1 MLQGQIVDRP
11 IALLAVILEGMADE
25 LGAML
30 GDDGEGPIRAAGIDD
45 MDIVGDLGRAGQGGA
60 DAYSRR

>member
-25 LGAML
+25 PGAML
-30 GDDGEGPIRAAGIDD
+30 GDDGERFVRAAGIDD
-45 MDIVGDLGRAGQGGA
+45 MDIVGDLLPRSPRWRRW
-60 DAYSRR
+60 YSRR